1 MAKRERDLTIEEQL
15 ARGPMDLPFLMLVLM
30 LLGIGVIMMLSASY
44 ASAYYDPKVSSPY
57 FYFIRQLIYG
67 VAGVAVLYIVSR
79 INYQTLRWIS
89 VFVLIAAFVLLVL
102 VLIPGIGQVHNNARR
117 WMKMFLVAGPE
128 FQPSEVAKLAVI
140 LYFSSRLSK
149 RSSEKKKKWNKHSL
163 VGKFLGF
170 LDRIGLLE
178 LLPYAGILLVIALLM
193 IREPH
198 MSGTIL
204 IMVAGAAILF
214 ASGIKLYWFFG
225 GGAAVAAMLWFV
237 ITNTEYMTERIQIW
251 QNPWIDPQGEGFQAI
266 QSQLAIGSGGLLG
279 LGLGNSRQKF
289 LYLPEPENDFVF
301 AIVCEELGF
310 VGAALILILFALLI
324 IRGYWIA
331 IHARDRFG
339 ALLVVGVI
347 TLFAFQVFFNIGVV
361 TGLLPVTGIS
371 LPFFSYGG
379 TALMIQLAEMGV
391 VLSVSRQIP
400 APKAG

>member
-1 MAKRERDLTIEEQL
+1 MAKRTRDLTIEEQL

-44 ASAYYDPKVSSPY
+44 ASAYYDDKISSPY
-57 FYFIRQLIYG
+57 YYFIRQLAFGIGG
-67 VAGVAVLYIVSR
+67 VIIMYFVSK
-79 INYQTLRWIS
+79 INYQTLRWLS
-89 VFVLIAAFVLLVL
+89 VFALIAAFVLLIL
-102 VLIPGIGQVHNNARR
+102 VLIPGIGIEHNNAQR
-117 WMKMFLVAGPE
+117 WMHIFLFAGPE
-128 FQPSEVAKLAVI
+128 FQPSEVAKLAVV
-140 LYFSSRLSK
+140 LYFSARLAK
-149 RSSEKKKKWNKHSL
+149 RGTEKKRKWNTQSP
-163 VGKFLGF
+163 VGRALAF

-178 LLPYAGILLVIALLM
+178 LVPYGAILIAIAVLM
-193 IREPH
+193 ILEPH

-204 IMVAGAAILF
+204 ILVAGAAILF
-214 ASGIKLYWFFG
+214 AAGVKIYWFLIG
-225 GGAAVAAMLWFV
+225 GGIGGAALWF
-237 ITNTEYMTERIQIW
+237 IINETEYMSSRIELW
-251 QNPWIDPQGEGFQAI
+251 RDPWVDATGKGYQSI
-266 QSQLAIGSGGLLG
+266 QSLLAIGSGGLLG

-301 AIVCEELGF
+301 AIVCEEFGF
-310 VGAALILILFALLI
+310 IGAALILILFALLI

-339 ALLVVGVI
+339 ALMVVGII

-379 TALMIQLAEMGV
+379 TALIIQLAEMGI

-400 APKAG
+400 AKK